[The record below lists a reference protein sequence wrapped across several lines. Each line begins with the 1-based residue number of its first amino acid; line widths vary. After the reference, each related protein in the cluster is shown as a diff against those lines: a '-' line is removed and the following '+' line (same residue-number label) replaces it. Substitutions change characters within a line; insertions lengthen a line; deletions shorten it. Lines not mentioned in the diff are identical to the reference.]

1 MMTHRIGSAA
11 ALVLSATLLAA
22 PAGAQEVGF
31 DCVAE
36 PAQRVKVGSAAT
48 GILREVLVSRG
59 DVVKAGQPLARL
71 DSTVEEANAALYRAQ
86 AAASENVE
94 AGRTRLELARR
105 RLARSQQLTSGLVT
119 AEKMDQLEAEFAIAQ
134 RDLETELL
142 KRRLSELDRL
152 RAEAALSLRTIA
164 SPVSGLVAERNLNPG
179 EFMNQESFVL
189 TLVQLDPLHVEAYVP
204 VSLWGRI
211 REGATGMV
219 TLDPPTGGTY
229 AAKVGVTDQV
239 FDAAS
244 GTFGVRLMLPNPEN
258 LLPGGQRCR
267 VSFTLEPE
275 AVASVPGTAPS
286 QP

>member
-1 MMTHRIGSAA
+1 MTLRLQPAPALLAA
-11 ALVLSATLLAA
+11 ALLCAGA
-22 PAGAQEVGF
+22 PARAQDVSF

-59 DVVKAGQPLARL
+59 DLVEAGQPLAKL

-94 AGRTRLELARR
+94 AQRTRLELARR
-105 RLARSQQLTSGLVT
+105 RLSRSKQLTTGLVT
-119 AEKMDQLEAEFAIAQ
+119 AEKLDQLEAEFAIAQ

-142 KRRLSELDRL
+142 KRRLAELDRL

-204 VSLWGRI
+204 VALWGRI
-211 REGATGMV
+211 REGSTGTV
-219 TLDPPTGGTY
+219 TLDPPTGGSY
-229 AAKVGVTDQV
+229 PAKVGVTDQV

-267 VSFTLEPE
+267 VAFTLEPE
-275 AVASVPGTAPS
+275 AVTAVPGTAPS